1 MFCQRVARTICA
13 SLQVQELST
22 ISQDMILGSM
32 EEFSEAAAKRR
43 RLNGKVSQPEG
54 YPITT
59 SPSVPEGNVENTSE
73 ASSSHDDSKPSKQMI
88 LDQALQ
94 LAPRVGKTVLEHG
107 ALFDVV
113 QQAFPDH
120 IVRVVELCKG
130 ADRFR
135 KSPVKLIP
143 HEAPLRMT
151 LGIHRH
157 SLEPFPDC
165 QWEQWESLSMRQLC
179 SKSPPARLLVTVFA
193 REKSGIKRDHE
204 DDPKDGQSPFCPS
217 HAHKKLRDNS
227 RGPDHSEDNS
237 RESDQ
242 QPSRIPEIQTTSN
255 NSDNFQEVA
264 TRPQPAADP
273 NMQLKQS
280 IVHHGPKFLSL
291 PLQQRQWISKIH
303 HNLGHPSNRKLQNVL
318 QQQDV
323 DPTIVQG
330 VEDFRCSTCVE
341 LQEPK
346 ISRPASLPEPREF
359 NDCVG
364 CDLVTW
370 TSRAGK
376 QFQFFAHD
384 RCCHQFPDC
393 CANFS
398 N

>member
-1 MFCQRVARTICA
+1 MSRTM
-13 SLQVQELST
+13 ELMVDSPSIQNCT
-22 ISQDMILGSM
+22 LACFANVLHGPYVRAYKFKSCPRFPKDMILGSM

-59 SPSVPEGNVENTSE
+59 SPSVPEGTVDNTSE

-157 SLEPFPDC
+157 SLEPFSDC

-242 QPSRIPEIQTTSN
+242 QPSRMPEIQTTSN
-255 NSDNFQEVA
+255 NSDN
-264 TRPQPAADP
+264 
-273 NMQLKQS
+273 S
-280 IVHHGPKFLSL
+280 
-291 PLQQRQWISKIH
+291 
-303 HNLGHPSNRKLQNVL
+303 
-318 QQQDV
+318 QD
-323 DPTIVQG
+323 
-330 VEDFRCSTCVE
+330 
-341 LQEPK
+341 
-346 ISRPASLPEPREF
+346 
-359 NDCVG
+359 G
-364 CDLVTW
+364 C
-370 TSRAGK
+370 
-376 QFQFFAHD
+376 
-384 RCCHQFPDC
+384 
-393 CANFS
+393 N
-398 N
+398 